1 MKSPFFMGFFYLL
14 SFGMIN
20 LTKVFS
26 SSLDKISRRV
36 VKFLRNG
43 KSDVQTAEESGPY
56 GVDSNPIK
64 NMIAVYA
71 RTEQAGQNVL
81 IGYINKGQLAAA
93 GEIRIYSTDEDGW
106 LKTYVW
112 CKNNGD
118 ILLGG
123 EADNAV
129 RFSPLDQEMTNL
141 ANFINQQLLLIATG
155 IATGGGSYSPG
166 TLTIDISQA
175 KADKIK
181 TP

>member
-1 MKSPFFMGFFYLL
+1 
-14 SFGMIN
+14 MIY

-56 GVDSNPIK
+56 GVDSNPIRH
-64 NMIAVYA
+64 MIAIYA
-71 RTEQAGQNVL
+71 KTEQAGQNVL
-81 IGYINKGQLAAA
+81 IGYINKNQLAEQ
-93 GEIRIYSTDEDGW
+93 GEIRIYSTDSDGG

-123 EADNAV
+123 DADNAV
-129 RFSPLDQEMTNL
+129 RFNPLKQEMTNL
-141 ANFINQQLLLIATG
+141 QNFINQQLLLIATG
-155 IATGGGSYSPG
+155 IAAGGGSYSPG
-166 TLTIDISQA
+166 TLTIDISNS